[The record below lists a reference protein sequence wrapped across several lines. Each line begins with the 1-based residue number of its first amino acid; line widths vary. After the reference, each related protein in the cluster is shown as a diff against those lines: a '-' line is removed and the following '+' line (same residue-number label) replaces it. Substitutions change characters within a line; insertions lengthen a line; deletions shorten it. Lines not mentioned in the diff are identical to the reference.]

1 MDLDLFCQNMVTD
14 LLSIFAAIG
23 AFAIH
28 ALICNDTHGE
38 VVNGHAVVLSAH
50 DFGSHV
56 AGSAR
61 RIFGILRIPQTSDTQ
76 VCHSQISL
84 LIKHKVLR
92 LDISVKDRIFVQILE
107 TQKELQHG
115 NKMKK
120 PVEIVSIYHM
130 IVLAASD
137 LVISLVRA

>member
-1 MDLDLFCQNMVTD
+1 MFLQVTD
-14 LLSIFAAIG
+14 G
-23 AFAIH
+23 VE
-28 ALICNDTHGE
+28 DGEHGGL
-38 VVNGHAVVLSAH
+38 VN
-50 DFGSHV
+50 
-56 AGSAR
+56 
-61 RIFGILRIPQTSDTQ
+61 
-76 VCHSQISL
+76 
-84 LIKHKVLR
+84 
-92 LDISVKDRIFVQILE
+92 QILE